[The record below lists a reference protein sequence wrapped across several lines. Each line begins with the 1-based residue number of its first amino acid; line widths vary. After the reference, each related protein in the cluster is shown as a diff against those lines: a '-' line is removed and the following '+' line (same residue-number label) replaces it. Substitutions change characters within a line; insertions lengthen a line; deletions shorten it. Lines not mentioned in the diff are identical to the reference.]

1 MPCIPLHTS
10 IEELAEKNSE
20 SAFRALYYAHS
31 DRIMRYAMMYVH
43 SRETA
48 EELTSDVFLAIWENR
63 KQLKEIIDFDAYL
76 YRIAKYKCLNY
87 LRVERPQIIN
97 SDELPI
103 DLFAFT
109 ETTPEDD
116 YINRETIEHVNQAIE
131 QLPPKCKLAFKLVRE
146 DGMKY
151 REAADHLNISIK
163 TLEAH
168 LSTAMKTIMKIMNKD

>member
-1 MPCIPLHTS
+1 MLEDIADRS
-10 IEELAEKNSE
+10 SE
-20 SAFRALYYAHS
+20 TAFRALYYTYS
-31 DRIMRYAMMYVH
+31 NRIMRYVMMYVH
-43 SRETA
+43 RKEIA
-48 EELTSDVFLAIWENR
+48 EELTSDVFVAIWENR
-63 KQLKEIIDFDAYL
+63 KQLKEIIDFDAYI

-87 LRVERPQIIN
+87 LRVEQPQIVN

-103 DLFAFT
+103 DLFAYT

-116 YINRETIEHVNQAIE
+116 YINRETIERVNQAIE
-131 QLPPKCKLAFKLVRE
+131 LLPPKCKIAFKLVRE